1 MIDFSRYD
9 SLLDLDDLN
18 LGSNLTSLSKLDKN
32 KLEAVKAI
40 QVKEQA
46 LLEGNMDYA
55 FRKFLS
61 FSREEHNIYFVFLED
76 YPQAKSRIRSK
87 KGLLYKHKHSIPLE
101 KGIFLANEIELTPN
115 ASLFAGV
122 IRVTDKNFDYLIDHL
137 YDLPFAFGLLSP
149 YGHRTFKT
157 NRKDFLN
164 TVVLEGLKPGKIY
177 WKNWLKIATLLVE
190 PGKKIF
196 SLQNFNDT
204 EYLRIFYHEADVDW
218 ESDLRDFI
226 VRKLQP
232 GPLLLN

>member
-18 LGSNLTSLSKLDKN
+18 LASNLTSSSNLDIN
-32 KLEAVKAI
+32 KLKAVNAI
-40 QVKEQA
+40 QVKEHA

-61 FSREEHNIYFVFLED
+61 FSREEHNVYFIFLED

-87 KGLLYKHKHSIPLE
+87 KALLYQHRLHLE
-101 KGIFLANEIELTPN
+101 KGISLVSEVELTPN
-115 ASLFAGV
+115 ESLFAGIV
-122 IRVTDKNFDYLIDHL
+122 RMTDKNFDYLVDHL
-137 YDLPFAFGLLSP
+137 DDLPFAFGLLSL
-149 YGHRTFKT
+149 YRQRTLKT
-157 NRKDFLN
+157 NREDLLN
-164 TVVLEGLKPGKIY
+164 TVVSKGLNPGKIY
-177 WKNWLKIATLLVE
+177 WKNWLKIAALLVA

-196 SLQNFNDT
+196 SLQNLNDA

-218 ESDLRDFI
+218 EAGLRDFI
-226 VRKLQP
+226 MQKLQP